1 MNNNIKYIEV
11 RGKEWTSPT
20 YGVSYFSARII
31 VTFDRDV
38 KVFNIPFTN
47 GYGNQY
53 IQSAYDLLRKE
64 NIMYND
70 RYYHNLNWYCREN
83 NIELYT
89 TIKTNCKKKD
99 VKNLDPYTF

>member
-11 RGKEWTSPT
+11 RGKEWTSPM

-47 GYGNQY
+47 GYGDQY
-53 IQSAYDLLRKE
+53 LQAANDLLIKE
-64 NIMYND
+64 NIINND
-70 RYYHNLNWYCREN
+70 HYNLNWYCREN
-83 NIELYT
+83 NIELFT
-89 TIKTNCKKKD
+89 TIKTNCKQKD